1 MSIYLDHA
9 ATSFPKPAIVCRRMN
24 QVMTRIAA
32 NPGRSEHKSARK
44 ANQIVQETREEIA
57 KLFSIPDARRVVFT
71 CNATEAINL
80 GLKGILSSGDHAV
93 TSSVEH
99 NAVIRPL
106 KRLEKTGVRYSLV
119 PCSRQGDLDY
129 RRLQKSLKPKTRLI
143 ILTHASNVT
152 GRIFPVEEVGALAH
166 SKGIYFM
173 VDAAQ
178 TAGLLPI
185 DVQKMNIDLLACPG
199 HKSLYGPQG
208 TGFLYVADGIDLKPL
223 REGGTG
229 IDSESD
235 EQPEIL
241 PQRLE
246 SGTLNTPGIAGL
258 GAGISFV
265 LEQKVE
271 KIRKKEMSL
280 TRNLVQG
287 LKKIKGIRIFG
298 PQKTEERVPLVSFN
312 LESMNPG
319 EVGFLLDDL
328 YDILVRTGLHCAP
341 HAHRT
346 LGTLPSGTV
355 RVSLGFFN
363 TGEDIRALLQ
373 ALHEISR
380 MKQ

>member
-9 ATSFPKPAIVCRRMN
+9 ATSFPKPAVVCRRMN

-80 GLKGILSSGDHAV
+80 GLKGILSPGDHAV

-99 NAVIRPL
+99 NAVLRPL
-106 KRLEKTGVRYSLV
+106 KRLEKTGVQYSLV

-129 RRLQKSLKPKTRLI
+129 RRLQKSLKPKTKLI

-152 GRIFPVEEVGALAH
+152 GCIFPIEEVGAFAR
-166 SKGIYFM
+166 SKGIHFM

-185 DVQKMNIDLLACPG
+185 DVQRMNIDLLACPG

-280 TRNLVQG
+280 TRSLVRG

-312 LESMNPG
+312 LESLNPG

-363 TGEDIRALLQ
+363 TPEDIKALLK
-373 ALHEISR
+373 AVHEISR
-380 MKQ
+380 LKR

>member
-1 MSIYLDHA
+1 
-9 ATSFPKPAIVCRRMN
+9 MN

-57 KLFSIPDARRVVFT
+57 KLFSIHDARRVVFT

-80 GLKGILSSGDHAV
+80 GLKGILSRGDHAV

-106 KRLEKTGVRYSLV
+106 KRLEKAGVQYSLV
-119 PCSRQGDLDY
+119 PCSPQGDLDY
-129 RRLQKSLKPKTRLI
+129 RRLQKSLKPNTKLI
-143 ILTHASNVT
+143 ILTHASNVI
-152 GRIFPVEEVGALAH
+152 GRIFPIEEVGALAH

-185 DVQKMNIDLLACPG
+185 DVQRMNIDLLACPG

-208 TGFLYVADGIDLKPL
+208 TGFLYVAEGIDLKPL
-223 REGGTG
+223 KEGGTG

-235 EQPEIL
+235 EQPETL
-241 PQRLE
+241 PQRFE

-271 KIRKKEMSL
+271 KIRKKEMNL
-280 TRNLVQG
+280 TRSLIRG
-287 LKKIKGIRIFG
+287 LKKIKGVRIFG
-298 PQKTEERVPLVSFN
+298 PSKTEERVPVVSFN
-312 LESMNPG
+312 VEAMDPG

-346 LGTLPSGTV
+346 LGTLPAGTI

-363 TGEDIRALLQ
+363 TAEDIRTLLQ
-373 ALHEISR
+373 ALYEISR
-380 MKQ
+380 LKR